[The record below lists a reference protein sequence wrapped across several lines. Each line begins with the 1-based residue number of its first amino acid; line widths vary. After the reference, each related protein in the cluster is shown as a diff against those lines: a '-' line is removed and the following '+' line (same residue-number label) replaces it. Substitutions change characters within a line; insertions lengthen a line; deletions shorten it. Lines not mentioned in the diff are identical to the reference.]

1 MIHAEISW
9 ESVFFGGGSG
19 GTESDSPGNSPSSL
33 GHMSLS
39 GAVDNPQH
47 PQSFPYKTS
56 AFIFTT

>member
-1 MIHAEISW
+1 MIHAEISL
-9 ESVFFGGGSG
+9 ESVILGGG

-56 AFIFTT
+56 GFIFTT